1 MENLKIVLSLS
12 LSLSGGSGVGLDSQ
26 VEWWR
31 QRGRGVNGATEL
43 ASYDIVGTCR
53 LFYRVKSSELDSG
66 LLPQVVDLN
75 SVATPWTLP
84 HAFVSNFLGVRV
96 QVDGVRFVSKS
107 HLGL

>member
-1 MENLKIVLSLS
+1 M
-12 LSLSGGSGVGLDSQ
+12 DSQ

-31 QRGRGVNGATEL
+31 QQGRGVDGAAKL

-53 LFYRVKSSELDSG
+53 LFYRVKSSELDSS

-96 QVDGVRFVSKS
+96 RVDGVGFVSGS